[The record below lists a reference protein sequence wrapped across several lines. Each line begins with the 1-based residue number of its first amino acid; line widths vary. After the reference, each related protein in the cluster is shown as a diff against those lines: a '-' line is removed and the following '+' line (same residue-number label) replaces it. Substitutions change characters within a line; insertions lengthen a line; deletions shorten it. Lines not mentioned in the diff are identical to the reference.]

1 MVSIKMVCRSKAAVR
16 CGKASIDTHTQRA
29 AAVGRRCDAAE
40 GAGGGGGGGGGG
52 LRCGSAGVRVR
63 GCGTAEQAGWGWC
76 GTADEAVSLSVPAG
90 RPWNRGGGAG
100 RRGGAAGRLRVLRC
114 KRLRVGRAGAVAVA
128 VNGAGVEVEPLLG
141 ALVVLSRVV
150 HEVGV
155 VPAWVSHVWVSHAWG
170 SVDLP
175 GKRRW

>member
-40 GAGGGGGGGGGG
+40 GAGGGGGGCGAVV
-52 LRCGSAGVRVR
+52 RVCGSAGVARLSKQV
-63 GCGTAEQAGWGWC
+63 GGG
-76 GTADEAVSLSVPAG
+76 AVPLMRLCRCPCL
-90 RPWNRGGGAG
+90 RGGRGTGAAAG